1 MKYAHPPTLNG
12 MRERR
17 QFLGNKEMFRRST
30 TIYDMEW
37 TTRASQLSLEDFKAL
52 ILSLLWK
59 NRGFSAISILGS
71 SLNPHDTWP
80 WSIKYIYITPI
91 ILGEIKSSSILIFG
105 HSKSLFEEKIL
116 SRKNLAI
123 DFFVYAAVSWD
134 SLAYKASLYNR
145 IEVMLPLL
153 FLWIAE
159 LQYVL
164 HFSLQNY
171 HYKHCHNHFT
181 FCF

>member
-37 TTRASQLSLEDFKAL
+37 TTRASQLSL
-52 ILSLLWK
+52 
-59 NRGFSAISILGS
+59 RGFQC
-71 SLNPHDTWP
+71 LNPIFAKEKQRFQCNINSWIVLESPRHLALG
-80 WSIKYIYITPI
+80 YQIYFHFPI
-91 ILGEIKSSSILIFG
+91 IWGEIKSSSILIFG

-153 FLWIAE
+153 FL
-159 LQYVL
+159 
-164 HFSLQNY
+164 
-171 HYKHCHNHFT
+171 
-181 FCF
+181 